1 MACVTV
7 YTSDYCGYCSAA
19 KRFLAE
25 RGVAFEEVDLS
36 GDDAGRQ
43 ALHLRT
49 GRTTVPQIF
58 VGETHVGGYTD
69 MVALDRAGGLQP
81 MLDAP

>member
-1 MACVTV
+1 MARVLV

-25 RGVAFEEVDLS
+25 RGVAYEEVDLS
-36 GDDAGRQ
+36 GDDDGRQ
-43 ALHLRT
+43 ALRERT

-58 VGETHVGGYTD
+58 VGDTHVGGFTD

-81 MLDAP
+81 LLDTP

>member
-1 MACVTV
+1 MARVTV
-7 YTSDYCGYCSAA
+7 YTSDYCGYCTAA

-25 RGVAFEEVDLS
+25 RGVDFEEVDLS

-43 ALHLRT
+43 ALHMRT
-49 GRTTVPQIF
+49 GRTSVPQIF
-58 VGETHVGGYTD
+58 VGETHVGGFTD

-81 MLDAP
+81 LLDTP